1 MNRTLYC
8 LLVHSHIIPI
18 HSAVVRNTATF
29 RELKPDRLIHTVRFE
44 RDIIVTTS
52 LKQEGILV
60 ECQLSAYD
68 SLHGEEH
75 VGGGGGRCRCSVQ
88 WTPPP
93 PHSNKQKSLRSRNF
107 VGGR

>member
-75 VGGGGGRCRCSVQ
+75 VGGGVGAGALYSG
-88 WTPPP
+88 PP